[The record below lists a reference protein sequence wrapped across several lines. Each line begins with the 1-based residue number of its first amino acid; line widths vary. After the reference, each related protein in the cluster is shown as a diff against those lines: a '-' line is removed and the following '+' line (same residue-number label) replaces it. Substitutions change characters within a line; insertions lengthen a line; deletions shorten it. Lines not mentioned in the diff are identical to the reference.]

1 MHIQRFEIFGYGK
14 WVDQSFQL
22 TPNLNIFSGLNG
34 SGKTTL
40 MSFLLSVMFGFPNT
54 RRKNARNYDTN
65 DNIKYGGRLY
75 LTNTKYGDVMIERTK
90 TNGKQ
95 QLTYTINEGEK
106 QVTNDVSFLWN
117 DLSKTDYLA
126 YFGFSE
132 DDLMD
137 FVWDDEE
144 DFAKSLM
151 SIGMSGRQVLTDIT
165 PHMAKQAEEIYKP
178 NGKNPV
184 LNQKIQEIETA
195 EGRLTKAQDKEAA
208 YFDLRQSYEQ
218 ESSRLNRLQT
228 SLKDATSG
236 EIQLELANQQSTSM
250 NEYLQLHDE
259 LESFEFVDFEPE
271 LANKWLQHENQSQ
284 HITQQ
289 LAELTDENDELAAD
303 DQTAAGNSSGMDWIL
318 NHPNVSEQ
326 MVVEARA
333 FRDRMRQNE
342 EFSQELIERRYE
354 KQRLMS
360 LLGAEEM
367 AELPDELSADER
379 SYWQQR
385 YKELENKRIFYNHS
399 QSDMT
404 NLSEKASS
412 LENEYTQLSYER
424 DELEANGRQD
434 DRWIRLFGSVLA
446 GMGIVLLVAYF
457 VTSMTFLFGAGV
469 TATIAGIII
478 LIIGMMVQNA
488 KLKQFEDKL
497 EAYDLD
503 LEDIQSELNEV
514 HRNKE
519 IQEEQLAQLTDE
531 STDIVTELDKLLAEK
546 GGSSNISSQV
556 WLEDTYVE
564 EIFNLDHKIQQLE
577 MTLGISNFG
586 KAHEQQW
593 AEYANSLEVGEI
605 SEDAYFQQ
613 FEDDY
618 LALRRQQADQDYA
631 SYEEQSRA
639 NRRQQLQAELSA
651 IKADQERILDQY
663 NYRSGDELLAAID
676 HQKQMKQKQNRHD
689 ILANH
694 LDLNLATYLQQDRPV
709 DQQLTDL
716 RQKIADMESEI
727 ADLTRSTA
735 DKRSQIQEIAS
746 EGMAPDLLQAYQAQ
760 VDEAYQMSVE
770 WAANKLAIA
779 TFEKAT
785 VGESS
790 DVKERVLTNASRFLV
805 DLSDSRFTNL
815 AFSEEG
821 MTVRLA
827 DDSEVS
833 VNQLSRGEKA
843 LLFVAM
849 RFAFMD
855 AQLGN
860 IELPIIIDE
869 AFSHLDR
876 KYRSNIYRF
885 LQKFAASHQIIFFT
899 VDDTLLDLVE
909 APAQHVL

>member
-22 TPNLNIFSGLNG
+22 TPNLNVFSGLNG

-65 DNIKYGGRLY
+65 DNVKYGGRLY

-95 QLTYTINEGEK
+95 KLTYTINEGEK
-106 QVTNDVSFLWN
+106 QVANDVSFLWN
-117 DLSKTDYLA
+117 DLSKSDYLA

-165 PHMAKQAEEIYKP
+165 PSMRKDADEIFKP
-178 NGKNPV
+178 NGKKPL
-184 LNQKIQEIETA
+184 LNQKIQEIEAA
-195 EGRLTKAQDKEAA
+195 EGRLNKAQDKEED
-208 YFDLRQSYEQ
+208 YFDLRQAYEQ
-218 ESSRLNRLQT
+218 ETSRLNRLQT
-228 SLKDATSG
+228 NLKDATSG

-259 LESFEFVDFEPE
+259 LKHFNFIEFEPE
-271 LANKWLQHENQSQ
+271 LANKWLQYENQSQ
-284 HITQQ
+284 HIDQQ
-289 LAELTDENDELAAD
+289 LAELTDETESQLIADES
-303 DQTAAGNSSGMDWIL
+303 TSGHSAGMNWIV
-318 NHPNVSEQ
+318 NHPNISEQ

-342 EFSQELIERRYE
+342 EFSHELIERRYE

-360 LLGAEEM
+360 LLGAEDM
-367 AELPDELSADER
+367 SELPDELTAEER
-379 SYWQQR
+379 AYWQQR
-385 YKELENKRIFYNHS
+385 YKTLENKRVFYNHS
-399 QSDMT
+399 QSDMN
-404 NLSEKASS
+404 NLAEKAQS
-412 LENEYTQLSYER
+412 LEDEYTQLSYELE
-424 DELEANGRQD
+424 ELEANGRQN
-434 DRWIRLFGSVLA
+434 DRWIRLLGGVLT
-446 GMGIVLLVAYF
+446 GIGIILLVGYF
-457 VTSMTFLFGAGV
+457 VSSLTFFFGAGV
-469 TATIAGIII
+469 AATIVGIFI
-478 LIIGMMVQNA
+478 LIIGMVVQNA
-488 KLKQFEDKL
+488 KLTQYENKV

-503 LEDIQSELNEV
+503 LQDIQSELNEV
-514 HRNKE
+514 QRNKE
-519 IQEEQLAQLTDE
+519 IQEEQLANLSAE

-556 WLEDTYVE
+556 WLEDTYVD
-564 EIFNLDHKIQQLE
+564 EIFNLNHKIQQLE
-577 MTLGISNFG
+577 MTLGVSSFG

-593 AEYANSLEVGEI
+593 ADYAATLAEGEL
-605 SEDAYFQQ
+605 SEDIYFQQ

-651 IKADQERILDQY
+651 IRADQERILDQY
-663 NYRSGDELLAAID
+663 NYPSGEELLAAID
-676 HQKQMKQKQNRHD
+676 QQKKMKQKQNRHD

-694 LDLNLATYLQQDRPV
+694 LDLDLAVYLQQDRSV
-709 DQQLTDL
+709 SQQLTDL
-716 RQKIADMESEI
+716 RTEITNMEEEI
-727 ADLTRSTA
+727 AELTQSTA
-735 DKRSQIQEIAS
+735 DKRSQIQEIAN
-746 EGMAPDLLQAYQAQ
+746 EGMAPDLLQAYQALI
-760 VDEAYQMSVE
+760 DEAYQLSVE

-790 DVKERVLTNASRFLV
+790 DVKERVLTNASRFLL
-805 DLSDSRFTNL
+805 DLSDSRFTSL
-815 AFSEEG
+815 TFGEEG
-821 MTVRLA
+821 MSVRLA
-827 DDSEVS
+827 DDAEMS

-849 RFAFMD
+849 RFAFID

-876 KYRSNIYRF
+876 KYRANIYRF
-885 LQKFAASHQIIFFT
+885 LQKFASSHQIIFFT

>member
-22 TPNLNIFSGLNG
+22 TPNLNVFSGLNG

-65 DNIKYGGRLY
+65 DNVKYGGRLY

-95 QLTYTINEGEK
+95 KLTYTINEGEK
-106 QVTNDVSFLWN
+106 QVANDVSFLWN
-117 DLSKTDYLA
+117 DLSKSDYLA

-165 PHMAKQAEEIYKP
+165 PSMRKDADEIFKP
-178 NGKNPV
+178 NGKKPL
-184 LNQKIQEIETA
+184 LNQKIQEIEAA
-195 EGRLTKAQDKEAA
+195 EGRLNKAQDKEED
-208 YFDLRQSYEQ
+208 YFDLRQAYEQ
-218 ESSRLNRLQT
+218 ETSRLNRLQT
-228 SLKDATSG
+228 NLKDATSG

-259 LESFEFVDFEPE
+259 LKHFNFIEFEPE
-271 LANKWLQHENQSQ
+271 LANKWLQYENQSQ
-284 HITQQ
+284 HIDQQ
-289 LAELTDENDELAAD
+289 LAELTDETESQLIADESTSGHSA
-303 DQTAAGNSSGMDWIL
+303 GMDWIV
-318 NHPNVSEQ
+318 NHPNISEQ

-360 LLGAEEM
+360 LLGAEDM
-367 AELPDELSADER
+367 SELPDELTAEER
-379 SYWQQR
+379 AYWQQR
-385 YKELENKRIFYNHS
+385 YKTLENKRVFYNHS
-399 QSDMT
+399 QSDMN
-404 NLSEKASS
+404 NLAEKAQS
-412 LENEYTQLSYER
+412 LEDEYTQLSYELE
-424 DELEANGRQD
+424 ELEANGRQN
-434 DRWIRLFGSVLA
+434 DRWIRLLGGVLT
-446 GMGIVLLVAYF
+446 GIGIILLVGYF
-457 VTSMTFLFGAGV
+457 VSSLTFFFGAGV
-469 TATIAGIII
+469 AATIVGIFI
-478 LIIGMMVQNA
+478 LIIGMVVQNA
-488 KLKQFEDKL
+488 KLTQYENKV

-503 LEDIQSELNEV
+503 LQDIQSELNEV
-514 HRNKE
+514 QRNKE
-519 IQEEQLAQLTDE
+519 IQEEQLANLSAE

-556 WLEDTYVE
+556 WLEDTYVD

-577 MTLGISNFG
+577 MTLGVSSFG

-593 AEYANSLEVGEI
+593 ADYAATLAEGEL
-605 SEDAYFQQ
+605 SEDIYFQQ

-651 IKADQERILDQY
+651 IRADQERILDQY
-663 NYRSGDELLAAID
+663 NYPSGEELLAAID
-676 HQKQMKQKQNRHD
+676 QQKKMKQKQNRHD

-694 LDLNLATYLQQDRPV
+694 LDLDLAVYLQQDRSV
-709 DQQLTDL
+709 SQQLTDL
-716 RQKIADMESEI
+716 RTEITNMEEEI
-727 ADLTRSTA
+727 AELTQSTA
-735 DKRSQIQEIAS
+735 DKRSQIQEIAN
-746 EGMAPDLLQAYQAQ
+746 EGMAPDLLQAYQALI
-760 VDEAYQMSVE
+760 DEAYQLSVE

-779 TFEKAT
+779 TLEKAT

-790 DVKERVLTNASRFLV
+790 DVKERVLTNASRFLL
-805 DLSDSRFTNL
+805 DLSDSRFTSL
-815 AFSEEG
+815 TFGEEG
-821 MTVRLA
+821 MSVRLA
-827 DDSEVS
+827 DDAEMS

-849 RFAFMD
+849 RFAFID

-876 KYRSNIYRF
+876 KYRANIYRF
-885 LQKFAASHQIIFFT
+885 LQKFASSHQIIFFT

>member
-22 TPNLNIFSGLNG
+22 TPNLNVFSGLNG

-40 MSFLLSVMFGFPNT
+40 MSFLLSIMFGFPST

-65 DNIKYGGRLY
+65 DNTKYGGRLY
-75 LTNTKYGDVMIERTK
+75 LSNTKYGDVMIERTK

-117 DLSKTDYLA
+117 DLTKTDYLA

-165 PHMAKQAEEIYKP
+165 PNMAKDAEAIYKP
-178 NGKNPV
+178 NGKNPL
-184 LNQKIQEIETA
+184 LNQKIQEIDEA
-195 EGRLTKAQDKEAA
+195 EGRLTKAQDKEEA
-208 YFDLRQSYEQ
+208 YFDLRQAYEQ
-218 ESSRLNRLQT
+218 ESNRLGRLQT
-228 SLKDATSG
+228 DLKDATSR
-236 EIQLELANQQSTSM
+236 EIQLELANQQSSSM

-259 LESFEFVDFEPE
+259 LEAFEFTDFEPE
-271 LANKWLQHENQSQ
+271 LANKWRQHENQIQ
-284 HITQQ
+284 HIDQQ
-289 LAELTDENDELAAD
+289 LSEITDENDELLEEEAA
-303 DQTAAGNSSGMDWIL
+303 TGKTSGMEWIA
-318 NHPNVSEQ
+318 NHPTVSEQ

-342 EFSQELIERRYE
+342 EFSQELVERRYE

-360 LLGAEEM
+360 LLGAEDM
-367 AELPDELSADER
+367 SELPDELTAEER
-379 SYWQQR
+379 DYWQHR
-385 YKELENKRIFYNHS
+385 YKELENKQIFLNHS

-404 NLSEKASS
+404 TLEEQATS

-424 DELEANGRQD
+424 DELEASGRQEE
-434 DRWIRLFGSVLA
+434 RWIRLFGGVLA
-446 GMGIVLLVAYF
+446 IMGIILLVAYF
-457 VTSMTFLFGAGV
+457 VTALTFLFGAGV
-469 TATIAGIII
+469 VATIAGIII
-478 LIIGMMVQNA
+478 LIIGLMVQNT
-488 KLKQFEDKL
+488 KLKQYENKI
-497 EAYDLD
+497 EAYELD

-519 IQEEQLAQLTDE
+519 IQEEQLAHLSDE
-531 STDIVTELDKLLAEK
+531 STDIVTELDKLMAEK

-556 WLEDTYVE
+556 WLEDTYVD

-577 MTLGISNFG
+577 MTLGVSNFG

-593 AEYANSLEVGEI
+593 TDYVAALEEGEL
-605 SEDAYFQQ
+605 SEDVYFQQ

-631 SYEEQSRA
+631 SFEEQSRA
-639 NRRQQLQAELSA
+639 NRRQQLKSELSA

-663 NYRSGDELLAAID
+663 NYGSGEALLEAID
-676 HQKQMKQKQNRHD
+676 QQKQMQQKQNRHD

-694 LDLNLATYLQQDRPV
+694 LDLNLAIYLQQDRPV
-709 DQQLTDL
+709 NQQLTDL
-716 RQKIADMESEI
+716 RQKIADMETEI
-727 ADLTRSTA
+727 AELTRSTA

-746 EGMAPDLLQAYQAQ
+746 EGTAPDLLQAYQAQ

-790 DVKERVLTNASRFLV
+790 DVKERVLTNASRFLL
-805 DLSDSRFTNL
+805 DLSDGSFTNL
-815 AFSEEG
+815 AFSEDG

-827 DDSEVS
+827 DETEVS

-876 KYRSNIYRF
+876 KYRANIYRF

-899 VDDTLLDLVE
+899 VDDTLLDSVE

>member
-22 TPNLNIFSGLNG
+22 TPNLNVFSGLNG

-65 DNIKYGGRLY
+65 DNVKYGGRLY

-95 QLTYTINEGEK
+95 KLTYTINEGEK
-106 QVTNDVSFLWN
+106 QVANDVSFLWN
-117 DLSKTDYLA
+117 DLSKSDYLA

-165 PHMAKQAEEIYKP
+165 PSMRKDADEIFKP
-178 NGKNPV
+178 NGKKPL
-184 LNQKIQEIETA
+184 LNQKIQEIEAA
-195 EGRLTKAQDKEAA
+195 EGRLNKAQDKEED
-208 YFDLRQSYEQ
+208 YFDLRQAYEQ
-218 ESSRLNRLQT
+218 ETSRLNRLQT
-228 SLKDATSG
+228 NLKDATSG

-259 LESFEFVDFEPE
+259 LKHFNFIEFEPE
-271 LANKWLQHENQSQ
+271 LANKWLQYENQSQ
-284 HITQQ
+284 HIDQQ
-289 LAELTDENDELAAD
+289 LAELTDETESQLIADES
-303 DQTAAGNSSGMDWIL
+303 TSGHSAGMNWIV
-318 NHPNVSEQ
+318 NHPNISEQ

-342 EFSQELIERRYE
+342 EFSHELIERRYE

-360 LLGAEEM
+360 LLGAEDM
-367 AELPDELSADER
+367 SELPDELTAEER
-379 SYWQQR
+379 AYWQQR
-385 YKELENKRIFYNHS
+385 YKTLENKRVFYNHS
-399 QSDMT
+399 QSDMN
-404 NLSEKASS
+404 NLAEKAQS
-412 LENEYTQLSYER
+412 LEDEYTQLSYELE
-424 DELEANGRQD
+424 ELEANGRQN
-434 DRWIRLFGSVLA
+434 DRWIRLFGGVLT
-446 GMGIVLLVAYF
+446 GIGIILLVGYF
-457 VTSMTFLFGAGV
+457 VSSLTFFFGAGV
-469 TATIAGIII
+469 AATIVGIFI
-478 LIIGMMVQNA
+478 LIIGMVVQNA
-488 KLKQFEDKL
+488 KLTQYENKV

-503 LEDIQSELNEV
+503 LQDIQSELNEV
-514 HRNKE
+514 QRNKE
-519 IQEEQLAQLTDE
+519 IQEEQLANLSAE

-556 WLEDTYVE
+556 WLEDTYVD

-577 MTLGISNFG
+577 MTLGVSSFG

-593 AEYANSLEVGEI
+593 ADYAATLAEGEL
-605 SEDAYFQQ
+605 SEDIYFQQ

-651 IKADQERILDQY
+651 IRADQERILDQY
-663 NYRSGDELLAAID
+663 NYPSGEELLAAID
-676 HQKQMKQKQNRHD
+676 QQKKMKQKQNRHD

-694 LDLNLATYLQQDRPV
+694 LDLDLAVYLQQDRSV
-709 DQQLTDL
+709 SQQLTDL
-716 RQKIADMESEI
+716 RTEITNMEEEI
-727 ADLTRSTA
+727 AELTQSTA
-735 DKRSQIQEIAS
+735 DKRSQIQEIAN
-746 EGMAPDLLQAYQAQ
+746 EGMAPDLLQAYQALI
-760 VDEAYQMSVE
+760 DEAYQLSVE

-779 TFEKAT
+779 TLEKAT

-790 DVKERVLTNASRFLV
+790 DVKERVLTNASRFLL
-805 DLSDSRFTNL
+805 DLSDSRFTSL
-815 AFSEEG
+815 TFGEEG
-821 MTVRLA
+821 MSVRLA
-827 DDSEVS
+827 DDAEMS

-849 RFAFMD
+849 RFAFID

-876 KYRSNIYRF
+876 KYRANIYRF
-885 LQKFAASHQIIFFT
+885 LQKFASSHQIIFFT

>member
-22 TPNLNIFSGLNG
+22 TPNLNVFSGLNG

-65 DNIKYGGRLY
+65 DNVKYGGRLY

-95 QLTYTINEGEK
+95 KLTYTINEGEK
-106 QVTNDVSFLWN
+106 QVANDVSFLWN
-117 DLSKTDYLA
+117 DLSKSDYLA

-165 PHMAKQAEEIYKP
+165 PSMRKDADEIFKP
-178 NGKNPV
+178 NGKKPL
-184 LNQKIQEIETA
+184 LNQKIQEIEAA
-195 EGRLTKAQDKEAA
+195 EGRLNKAQDKEED
-208 YFDLRQSYEQ
+208 YFDLRQAYEQ
-218 ESSRLNRLQT
+218 ETSRLNRLQT
-228 SLKDATSG
+228 NLKDATSG

-259 LESFEFVDFEPE
+259 LKHFNFIEFEPE
-271 LANKWLQHENQSQ
+271 LANKWLQYENQSQ
-284 HITQQ
+284 HIDQQ
-289 LAELTDENDELAAD
+289 LAELTDETESQLIADES
-303 DQTAAGNSSGMDWIL
+303 TSGHSAGMNWIV
-318 NHPNVSEQ
+318 NHPNISEQ

-342 EFSQELIERRYE
+342 EFSHELIERRYE

-360 LLGAEEM
+360 LLGAEDM
-367 AELPDELSADER
+367 SELPDELTAEER
-379 SYWQQR
+379 AYWQQR
-385 YKELENKRIFYNHS
+385 YKTLENKRVFYNHS
-399 QSDMT
+399 QSDMN
-404 NLSEKASS
+404 NLAEKAQS
-412 LENEYTQLSYER
+412 LEDEYTQLSYELE
-424 DELEANGRQD
+424 ELEANGRQN
-434 DRWIRLFGSVLA
+434 DRWIRLLGGVLT
-446 GMGIVLLVAYF
+446 GIGIILLVGYF
-457 VTSMTFLFGAGV
+457 VSSLTFFFGAGV
-469 TATIAGIII
+469 AATIVGIFI
-478 LIIGMMVQNA
+478 LIIGMVVQNA
-488 KLKQFEDKL
+488 KLTQYENKV

-503 LEDIQSELNEV
+503 LQDIQSELNEV
-514 HRNKE
+514 QRNKE
-519 IQEEQLAQLTDE
+519 IQEEQLANLSAE

-556 WLEDTYVE
+556 WLEDTYVD

-577 MTLGISNFG
+577 MTLGVSSFG

-593 AEYANSLEVGEI
+593 ADYAATLAEGEL
-605 SEDAYFQQ
+605 SEDIYFQQ

-651 IKADQERILDQY
+651 IRADQERILDQY
-663 NYRSGDELLAAID
+663 NYPSGEELLAAID
-676 HQKQMKQKQNRHD
+676 QQKKMKQKQNRHD

-694 LDLNLATYLQQDRPV
+694 LDLDLAVYLQQDRSV
-709 DQQLTDL
+709 SQQLTDL
-716 RQKIADMESEI
+716 RTEITNMEEEI
-727 ADLTRSTA
+727 AELTQSTA
-735 DKRSQIQEIAS
+735 DKRSQIQEIAN
-746 EGMAPDLLQAYQAQ
+746 EGMAPDLLQAYQALI
-760 VDEAYQMSVE
+760 DEAYQLSVE

-790 DVKERVLTNASRFLV
+790 DVKERVLTNASRFLL
-805 DLSDSRFTNL
+805 DLSDSRFTSL
-815 AFSEEG
+815 TFGEEG
-821 MTVRLA
+821 MSVRLA
-827 DDSEVS
+827 DDAEMS

-849 RFAFMD
+849 RFAFID

-876 KYRSNIYRF
+876 KYRANIYRF
-885 LQKFAASHQIIFFT
+885 LQKFASSHQIIFFT

>member
-22 TPNLNIFSGLNG
+22 TPNLNVFSGLNG

-65 DNIKYGGRLY
+65 DNVKYGGRLY

-95 QLTYTINEGEK
+95 KLTYTINEGEK
-106 QVTNDVSFLWN
+106 QVANDVSFLWN
-117 DLSKTDYLA
+117 DLSKSDYLA

-165 PHMAKQAEEIYKP
+165 PSMRKDADEIFKP
-178 NGKNPV
+178 NGKKPL
-184 LNQKIQEIETA
+184 LNQKIQEIEAA
-195 EGRLTKAQDKEAA
+195 EGRLNKAQDKEEA
-208 YFDLRQSYEQ
+208 YFDLRQAYEQ
-218 ESSRLNRLQT
+218 ETSRLNRLQT
-228 SLKDATSG
+228 NLKDATSG

-259 LESFEFVDFEPE
+259 LKHFNFIEFEPE
-271 LANKWLQHENQSQ
+271 LANKWLQYENQSQ
-284 HITQQ
+284 HIDQQ
-289 LAELTDENDELAAD
+289 LAELTDETESQLIADES
-303 DQTAAGNSSGMDWIL
+303 TSGHSAGMNWIV
-318 NHPNVSEQ
+318 NHPNISEQ

-342 EFSQELIERRYE
+342 EFSHELIERRYE

-360 LLGAEEM
+360 LLGAEDM
-367 AELPDELSADER
+367 SELPDELTAEER
-379 SYWQQR
+379 AYWQQR
-385 YKELENKRIFYNHS
+385 YKTLENKRVFYNHS
-399 QSDMT
+399 QSDMN
-404 NLSEKASS
+404 NLAEKAQS
-412 LENEYTQLSYER
+412 LEDEYTQLSYELE
-424 DELEANGRQD
+424 ELEANGRQN
-434 DRWIRLFGSVLA
+434 DRWIRLLGGVLT
-446 GMGIVLLVAYF
+446 GIGIILLVGYF
-457 VTSMTFLFGAGV
+457 VSSLTFFFGAGV
-469 TATIAGIII
+469 AATIVGIFI
-478 LIIGMMVQNA
+478 LIIGMVVQNA
-488 KLKQFEDKL
+488 KLTQYENKV

-503 LEDIQSELNEV
+503 LQDIQSELNEV
-514 HRNKE
+514 QRNKE
-519 IQEEQLAQLTDE
+519 IQEEQLANLSAE

-556 WLEDTYVE
+556 WLEDTYVD

-577 MTLGISNFG
+577 MTLGVSSFG

-593 AEYANSLEVGEI
+593 ADYAATLAEGEL
-605 SEDAYFQQ
+605 SEDIYFQQ

-651 IKADQERILDQY
+651 IRADQERILDQY
-663 NYRSGDELLAAID
+663 NYPSGEELLAAID
-676 HQKQMKQKQNRHD
+676 QQKKMKQKQNRHD

-694 LDLNLATYLQQDRPV
+694 LDLDLAVYLQQDRSV
-709 DQQLTDL
+709 SQQLTDL
-716 RQKIADMESEI
+716 RTEITNMEEEI
-727 ADLTRSTA
+727 AELTQSTA
-735 DKRSQIQEIAS
+735 DKRSQIQEIAN
-746 EGMAPDLLQAYQAQ
+746 EGMAPDLLQAYQALI
-760 VDEAYQMSVE
+760 DEAYQLSVE

-790 DVKERVLTNASRFLV
+790 DVKERVLTNASRFLL
-805 DLSDSRFTNL
+805 DLSDSRFTSL
-815 AFSEEG
+815 TFGEEG
-821 MTVRLA
+821 MSVRLA
-827 DDSEVS
+827 DDAEMS

-849 RFAFMD
+849 RFAFID

-876 KYRSNIYRF
+876 KYRANIYRF
-885 LQKFAASHQIIFFT
+885 LQKFASSHQIIFFT